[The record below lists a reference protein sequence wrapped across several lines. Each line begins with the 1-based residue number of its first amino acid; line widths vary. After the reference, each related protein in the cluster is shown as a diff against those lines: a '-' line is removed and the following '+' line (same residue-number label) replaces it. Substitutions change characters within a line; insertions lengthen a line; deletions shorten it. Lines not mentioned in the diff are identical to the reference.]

1 MQPSTCGRVGMF
13 HPIGTHPFP
22 NHMHCVKAL
31 PALSWC
37 SHTLCEGPGL
47 RLRQADGMAPWIAT
61 AVYLLDLALKIIA
74 LGVVPKNRRPSSG
87 MAWLLLILVLPLFGW
102 VIFLCLGRTRLERK
116 RNEQQAEVNAI
127 VAERTADVPTLES
140 DFPGPAYVESVA
152 TLNRNLGAQ
161 PVMPGNEVHLFPDYQ
176 ASIDAMAAEIRTAT
190 DFVHV
195 EFYITAWDEMTTPVF
210 EAMVDATKRG
220 VEVRLLF
227 DHIGSRGIPGYKD
240 MLKRLDAT
248 AIEWHPMLPIHPLKG
263 EFRRP
268 DLRNHRKI
276 LVIDGKVGFTGSLNM
291 IEPGYNKPKNHE
303 AGRKWVELVAR
314 VEGPLVLALNV
325 LFATDWYSETSER
338 LTHGVDVIPSGNGD
352 VCGQVVP
359 SGPGFA
365 EENNLRLFTTLIY
378 SAQRRISIVSPY
390 FVPDES
396 LLYAVT
402 TAAQRGVEVELF
414 VSAEG
419 DQFMVWHAQRSY
431 YEALLRAGVR
441 IWLYPAPFVLH
452 AKFFSIDDDVA
463 VLGSSNMDMRSFAL
477 NYEVSLMLLGA
488 ESVATMRAVQD
499 TYRAMCAELTL
510 DEWVSR
516 GRKATYVDNVM
527 RLTAALQ

>member
-1 MQPSTCGRVGMF
+1 MLSAMAEF
-13 HPIGTHPFP
+13 LSFLAA
-22 NHMHCVKAL
+22 AL
-31 PALSWC
+31 
-37 SHTLCEGPGL
+37 
-47 RLRQADGMAPWIAT
+47 
-61 AVYLLDLALKIIA
+61 YLADLAIKVVA
-74 LGVVPKNRRPSSG
+74 LGVIPGNRRPSTG
-87 MAWLLLILVLPLFGW
+87 MAWLLLILIIPFVG
-102 VIFLCLGRTRLERK
+102 FLVFLLLGSTRLRGK
-116 RNEQQAEVNAI
+116 RHLQQQEVNEI
-127 VAERTADVPTLES
+127 VAERTAHLPSAVSLS
-140 DFPGPAYVESVA
+140 HLPAYVTSASE
-152 TLNRNLGAQ
+152 LNRNLGAL
-161 PVMPGNEVHLFPDYQ
+161 PSSSDNEVRLFPDYQ

-220 VEVRLLF
+220 VSVRLLF

-240 MLKRLDAT
+240 MLKRLDDT
-248 AIEWHPMLPIHPLKG
+248 AIEWHPMLPIQPFKG

-276 LVIDGKVGFTGSLNM
+276 LVIDGKVAFTGSLNM

-338 LTHGVDVIPSGNGD
+338 LTHAVDVVPSGHGD

-431 YEALLRAGVR
+431 YEALLKAGVR

-488 ESVATMRAVQD
+488 ESVATMREVQD